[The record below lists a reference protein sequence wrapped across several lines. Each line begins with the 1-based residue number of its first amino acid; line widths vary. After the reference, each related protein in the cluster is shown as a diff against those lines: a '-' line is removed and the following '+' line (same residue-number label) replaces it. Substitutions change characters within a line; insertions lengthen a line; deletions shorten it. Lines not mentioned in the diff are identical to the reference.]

1 MPTADTP
8 SPVVL
13 RKSDLNLS
21 WVALDGSID
30 NVNPLVVVP
39 QPITPLFAILEVLV
53 VTAEIQNGVP
63 VNVFKVPNDTH

>member
-1 MPTADTP
+1 MFPELL

-21 WVALDGSID
+21 CVALDGSIE

-39 QPITPLFAILEVLV
+39 QPIIPLFATLEVLV
-53 VTAEIQNGVP
+53 VTAEMQNGVP
-63 VNVFKVPNDTH
+63 VNVFKVPKETH